1 MASLLLQLLDLGRC
15 VTRSRLKWLCFLKLV
30 LSISDTKSNPTNYS
44 IDSFIFN
51 LQTRGTSRKLERGD
65 AGDTIN
71 FTDSTLLSVSSIL
84 DDDFDGSVSEY
95 ATEGDRMDDVK
106 TVEFKNRSLWD
117 VLEEDQLIVGDYE

>member
-1 MASLLLQLLDLGRC
+1 M
-15 VTRSRLKWLCFLKLV
+15 V